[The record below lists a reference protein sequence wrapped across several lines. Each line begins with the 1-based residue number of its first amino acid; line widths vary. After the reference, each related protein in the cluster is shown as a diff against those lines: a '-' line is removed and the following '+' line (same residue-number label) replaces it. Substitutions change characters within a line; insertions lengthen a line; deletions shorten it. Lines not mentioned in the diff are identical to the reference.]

1 MAELAKEVL
10 QVNLEDEMRKSYLDY
25 AMSVIVGRALPDVR
39 DGLKPVHR
47 RVLFAMSVLGNDWN
61 KAYKKSA
68 RVVGDV
74 IGKYHPHGD
83 TAVYD
88 TIVRMAQPFA
98 MRYML
103 VDGQGNFGSV
113 DGDAAAAMRYTEVR
127 MSRLAHE
134 LLSDLEKETVDFIP
148 NYDESEYEP
157 QVLPTRVPGLLVNGS
172 AGIAVGM
179 ATNIPPHNINEV
191 ISATIAL
198 IDNPELSVAEL
209 MEFLPGPDFPTAGMI
224 NGAQGIRDAYH
235 TGRGRIYMRARA
247 NIETNDSSGKQAIIV
262 TELPYQVNKA
272 RLLEKIAE
280 LVKEKKLDGITELRD
295 ESDKDGMR
303 VVIELR
309 RGEVPEV
316 ILNNLY
322 KQTAMQSV
330 FGINMVAI
338 VEGQPRL
345 LNLQEILQAFIGHR
359 REVVTRRTLFELRK
373 ARDRAHA
380 LEGLTVALANLD
392 EVIELIKASPTPA
405 EAKQRLLA
413 RLWEP
418 GLVRAM
424 LGQGGAETSRP
435 EDLEPEF
442 GLQGAGYQ
450 LSPVQA
456 QEILN
461 MRLHRLTG
469 LEQDKLTNEYEE
481 ILGKV
486 KALLLIL
493 SDPARL
499 MEVIR
504 DELSAILEQF
514 GDERRTE
521 ILQDRLDLSLED
533 LITEETVVVTL
544 SHGGYAK
551 SQPLDRYQAQRRGG
565 TGKSATKIKDE
576 DFIER
581 LFVANTHD
589 MLLCFTSRGKIH
601 WMKVFE
607 LPQASHVSRGKPIV
621 NLLPMEKGERVNAV
635 LPVRDYPD
643 DLYVFFATRGGIVK
657 KTPLSEYSRPRAN
670 GIWAIDLPDDD
681 ELVNV
686 SLTDGKQDI
695 MLFSSNGKCIR
706 FAEDDVR
713 SMGRVARGVIGIRVP
728 KGQHV
733 VSMLVIGEGDI
744 LTVTEN
750 GFGKR
755 TNVDDYP
762 RQGRGGQGVIGIQ
775 TSDRNGSLIS
785 AIEVS
790 PEDDIMLISD
800 GGTLVRT
807 NVSEISTLGRNTQ
820 GVTLIRLRQDEKLV
834 GLQRIEPED
843 EPESGI
849 EGGAE
854 DEAD

>member
-10 QVNLEDEMRKSYLDY
+10 QVNLEDEMRQSYMDY

-47 RVLFAMSVLGNDWN
+47 RVLYAMSVLGNDWN

-83 TAVYD
+83 SAVYD

-127 MSRLAHE
+127 MSKLAHE
-134 LLSDLEKETVDFIP
+134 LLADLDKETVNFGP

-157 QVLPTRVPGLLVNGS
+157 LVLPTRVPGLLINGS

-191 ISATIAL
+191 INATIAL
-198 IDNPELSVAEL
+198 IENPE
-209 MEFLPGPDFPTAGMI
+209 MDIDGIMQHLPGPDFPTAGII
-224 NGAQGIRDAYH
+224 NGAQGIYDAYH
-235 TGRGRIYMRARA
+235 TGRGRIYMRAVTHV
-247 NIETNDSSGKQAIIV
+247 ETNEKNGKNSLVV

-280 LVKEKKLDGITELRD
+280 LVKDKKLDGITELRD

-322 KQTAMQSV
+322 KQTVMQNV
-330 FGINMVAI
+330 FGINMVAL
-338 VEGQPRL
+338 VNGQPRL
-345 LNLQEILQAFIGHR
+345 LNIKEILMAFIGHR
-359 REVVTRRTLFELRK
+359 REVVTRRTLFDLRK
-373 ARDRAHA
+373 ARNRAHV

-392 EVIELIKASPTPA
+392 ELIEMIKTSPSPA
-405 EAKQRLLA
+405 EAKERLLA
-413 RLWEP
+413 KHWDP
-418 GLVRAM
+418 GMVRAM
-424 LGQGGAETSRP
+424 LGQGGAEMSRP
-435 EDLEPEF
+435 ENLDPEF
-442 GLQGAGYQ
+442 GLQDNGYQ

-469 LEQDKLTNEYEE
+469 LEQEKLTTEYEE

-486 KALLLIL
+486 RDLLEIL
-493 SDPARL
+493 SDPVRL
-499 MEVIR
+499 MTVIR
-504 DELSAILEQF
+504 EELEEILEKY
-514 GDERRTE
+514 GDERRTV
-521 ILQDRLDLSLED
+521 ILENKLDLSLED
-533 LITEETVVVTL
+533 LITEEDVVVTI

-551 SQPLDRYQAQRRGG
+551 SQSLDRYQAQKRGG
-565 TGKSATKIKDE
+565 KGKSATKVKDE
-576 DFIER
+576 DFIDS

-589 MLLCFTSRGKIH
+589 TLLCFTSRGKIY
-601 WMKVFE
+601 WLKVYE

-621 NLLPMEKGERVNAV
+621 NLLPLEKDERVNAV
-635 LPVRDYPD
+635 LPVREYSE
-643 DLYVFFATRGGIVK
+643 DLFVFFSTRKGIVK
-657 KTPLSEYSRPRAN
+657 KTPLPAYGNQRAN
-670 GIWAIDLPDDD
+670 GIWAINLDEDD

-686 SLTDGKQDI
+686 EITHGDSEV
-695 MLFSSNGKCIR
+695 MLFASSGKCIR
-706 FAEDDVR
+706 FAEGDV
-713 SMGRVARGVIGIRVP
+713 SSVGRTARGVIGIRL
-728 KGQHV
+728 KEGQEV
-733 VSMLVIGEGDI
+733 VSMLVLGDGDI
-744 LTVTEN
+744 LTVTER
-750 GFGKR
+750 GYGKR
-755 TNVDDYP
+755 TNPDDHS

-775 TSDRNGSLIS
+775 TSERNGKLIS
-785 AIEVS
+785 ALQVTDD
-790 PEDDIMLISD
+790 DDIMLISD

-807 NVSEISTLGRNTQ
+807 HANEISKLGRNTQ
-820 GVTLIRLRQDEKLV
+820 GVTLIRLREDENLV
-834 GLQRIEPED
+834 GLARIQTEGD
-843 EPESGI
+843 EEA
-849 EGGAE
+849 GGEQAAAE
-854 DEAD
+854 E